1 MMETKQQLKT
11 LTPYKPGKNIE
22 DVKEELGLKE
32 IVKLA
37 SNENPFGCS
46 ERAKAAIE
54 KEMNQLAVYPDGY
67 AAVLRDKTARF
78 LGVNAEQLIF
88 GNGTDEVI
96 QMICRAF
103 LTEDSNTVMPE
114 PTFPQYK
121 HNAIIEGAEIREIPL
136 KNGKHDLDG
145 MVEAIDERTKVVWL
159 CMINN
164 PSGEYIR
171 ESELISFLQSVP
183 SDVLVVF
190 DEAYYEYV
198 TAENYPDTLALLN
211 QYSNLIL
218 ARTFSKAY
226 GLAALRVGYGVG
238 HTSVIAA
245 LEPVRQPFNVS
256 RIGQAAAAAALEDQ
270 DFIDECRQVNREGL
284 QQFYQFCETYGLF
297 YYPSQGN
304 FILIDF
310 NRDGDE
316 VFDYLLKHGFIVR
329 SGTVLGYPNAVR
341 ITIGSKEQMRDIIE
355 CLSTWLHT

>member
-22 DVKEELGLKE
+22 DVKEELGLTE

-46 ERAKAAIE
+46 EKATKAVE
-54 KEMNQLAVYPDGY
+54 EEMSQFAVYPDGY
-67 AAVLRDKTARF
+67 AGALRNQTAQF
-78 LGVNAEQLIF
+78 LGVDPEQLIF

-103 LTEDSNTVMPE
+103 LTAGSNTVMPE

-121 HNAIIEGAEIREIPL
+121 HNAMIEGAEIREIPL
-136 KNGKHDLDG
+136 ANGKHDLDT
-145 MVEAIDERTKVVWL
+145 MARAIDENTAIVWL

-171 ESELISFLQSVP
+171 ESELISFLERIP
-183 SDVLVVF
+183 RDVLVVG

-198 TAENYPDTLALLN
+198 SAKDYPDTLSLLDT
-211 QYSNLIL
+211 YPNLVL

-238 HTSVIAA
+238 NASLIAA
-245 LEPVRQPFNVS
+245 IEPVRQPFNVS
-256 RIGQAAAAAALEDQ
+256 RVAQAAACAALQDQ
-270 DFIDECRQVNREGL
+270 TFIEKCRQVNREGL
-284 QQFYQFCETYGLF
+284 QQFYQFCEKFGLF

-304 FILIDF
+304 FILVDF
-310 NRDGDE
+310 NRDGNE
-316 VFDYLLKHGFIVR
+316 VYNYLLKHGFIVR
-329 SGTVLGYPNAVR
+329 SGTVLGYPTAVR
-341 ITIGSKEQMRDIIE
+341 ITMGSKEQTKNLIE
-355 CLSTWLHT
+355 CLATWLRG